1 MDTTILDSLVE
12 NIPNSFEGLWNG
24 MLQVLPGI
32 AEGIVI
38 LIVGWVIAKLVSRFV
53 GKVIEVIRLDNLLAS
68 AGIKAF
74 FQRAGIKL
82 NIDKV
87 FEEIVKWFILIAFF
101 ISAANAFGLPQINGF
116 LSSVLNYIPNVIIAA
131 VIMIIG
137 ILIANFV
144 SDLAHGTTQ
153 ATKTGKPH
161 LVGAIVKYAVI
172 IFTAIIAL
180 DQLQVGATLLDSFF
194 NNLGLAIAAAFGLAF
209 GLGGR
214 DAAADIIQKMRK
226 DIVGPNGKK

>member
-1 MDTTILDSLVE
+1 MDTNIVNSLVD
-12 NIPNSFEGLWNG
+12 NIRNSFEGLWAG
-24 MLQVLPGI
+24 MLDIIPGI

-38 LIVGWVIAKLVSRFV
+38 LVVGWIVAKLISRFV
-53 GKVIEVIRLDNLLAS
+53 GKIIEVIRLDNLLAT
-68 AGIKAF
+68 AGVKGF

-82 NIDKV
+82 NIDRV
-87 FEEIVKWFILIAFF
+87 FEEMVKWFILIVFF

-116 LSSVLNYIPNVIIAA
+116 LSDVLNYIPNVIIASI
-131 VIMIIG
+131 IMILG

-144 SDLAHGTTQ
+144 ADLAHGTTQ

-161 LVGAIVKYAVI
+161 LAGAITKYAVI
-172 IFTAIIAL
+172 VFTGIVAL

-209 GLGGR
+209 GLGGK
-214 DAAADIIQKMRK
+214 DAAADAIKKMRK
-226 DIVGPNGKK
+226 DMVGPKGKK